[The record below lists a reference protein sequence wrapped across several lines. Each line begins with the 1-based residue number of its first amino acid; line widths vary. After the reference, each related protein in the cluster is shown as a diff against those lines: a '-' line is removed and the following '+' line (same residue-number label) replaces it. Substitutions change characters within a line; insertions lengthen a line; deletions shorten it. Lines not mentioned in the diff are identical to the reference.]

1 MMRKFTFLIIGLS
14 AITEIVN
21 SFDLFAR
28 EREFTYKYTGSVV
41 VGAQSQDEDLS
52 PPDSSGW
59 RIEGLLKL
67 QRINQNFM
75 AAKVW
80 RFFLF
85 FFLSFLFF
93 KLLNFLNCL

>member
-1 MMRKFTFLIIGLS
+1 MIKFTFLLIGVTV
-14 AITEIVN
+14 ITQTVN

-41 VGAQSQDEDLS
+41 VGAQSQDANIA

-67 QRINQNFM
+67 QRNNQNFM
-75 AAKVW
+75 AAKV
-80 RFFLF
+80 
-85 FFLSFLFF
+85 
-93 KLLNFLNCL
+93 

>member
-1 MMRKFTFLIIGLS
+1 MMRFTFLLISLTV
-14 AITEIVN
+14 ITHKVN

-41 VGAQSQDEDLS
+41 VGAQSQDENIS

-67 QRINQNFM
+67 QRINQNFI
-75 AAKVW
+75 AAKV
-80 RFFLF
+80 
-85 FFLSFLFF
+85 
-93 KLLNFLNCL
+93 